1 MLRRLSNVTGEGNQQ
16 MINFLASIED
26 MLPLGLDARFFRRSQ
41 RGILELA
48 DEILRRSGEASGSAL
63 ALELIEEYRTLNRD
77 ARAALFEG
85 LLNDYGPDGK
95 RLDTVISAYQDD
107 PSPQTAE
114 GFLKAAESRRMDLF
128 RLINTVPGG
137 TRFLIKM
144 REDLFVAMRDNPELK
159 PVDRD
164 FEHLFGFWFNKGFLE
179 LRQLDW
185 ETPAYIL
192 EKLIEYEAVHE
203 IRDWNDLRRRLES
216 DRRCFAFFHPALPGE
231 PLIFVEV
238 ALTNGL
244 ASSIQSVLNEP
255 LANPGERVDT
265 AIFYSISNCH
275 TGLRSVSFGDSLL
288 KQVVGLLQD
297 EIPSLKKFATLSP
310 VPGFMRWLSEEDAPL
325 ADAVKSIAMTDGSQA
340 LEEHKEQLLR
350 QCAKYLL
357 YAKRGI
363 YPSDPVARFHL
374 SNGAILHA
382 MHWGADTSESG
393 LRQSAGIMVNYL
405 YERAKLVN
413 NHEAFVST
421 GMIPS
426 SADITLLTRP

>member
-1 MLRRLSNVTGEGNQQ
+1 

-26 MLPLGLDARFFRRSQ
+26 LLPLGLDARFFRRSQ

-48 DEILRRSGEASGSAL
+48 DEMLRRSGEASGSAL
-63 ALELIEEYRTLNRD
+63 ALELIEEYQTLDREKRTE
-77 ARAALFEG
+77 LFRG
-85 LLNDYGPDGK
+85 LLDDYGPDEG
-95 RLDTVISAYQDD
+95 RLQDVISAYQDA

-144 REDLFVAMRDNPELK
+144 REDLFVALRDNPDLK

-203 IRDWNDLRRRLES
+203 IRDWNDLRRRLQS

-244 ASSIQSVLNEP
+244 ASSIQAVLNEP
-255 LANPGERVDT
+255 VAAAEEKIDT

-297 EIPSLKKFATLSP
+297 EFPTLKKFATLSP
-310 VPGFMRWLSEEDAPL
+310 VPGFMRWLAQENAQL
-325 ADAVKSIAMTDGSQA
+325 ADAVKSVAMTDGSQA
-340 LEEHKEQLLR
+340 LEEHREQLMR

-363 YPSDPVARFHL
+363 YPADPVARFHL
-374 SNGAILHA
+374 RNGAILHA
-382 MHWGADTSESG
+382 MHWGADTSERG
-393 LRQSAGIMVNYL
+393 LRQSGGIMVNYL
-405 YERAKLVN
+405 YEQAKLVN

>member
-1 MLRRLSNVTGEGNQQ
+1 

-26 MLPLGLDARFFRRSQ
+26 LLPLGLDARFFRRSQ

-48 DEILRRSGEASGSAL
+48 DEMLRRSGEASGSAL
-63 ALELIEEYRTLNRD
+63 ALELIEEYRTLDREK
-77 ARAALFEG
+77 RAELFQG
-85 LLNDYGPDGK
+85 LLTDYGPDAE
-95 RLDTVISAYQDD
+95 RLNAVIAAYQND
-107 PSPQTAE
+107 PTPQTAE
-114 GFLKAAESRRMDLF
+114 GFLKAAESRRLDLF
-128 RLINTVPGG
+128 RQINTVPGG

-144 REDLFVAMRDNPELK
+144 REDLFAALRDDPDLK
-159 PVDRD
+159 AVDRD

-203 IRDWNDLRRRLES
+203 IRDWNDLRRRLQS

-255 LANPGERVDT
+255 VAEPGEKVDT

-297 EIPSLKKFATLSP
+297 EIPTLKKFATLSP
-310 VPGFMRWLSEEDAPL
+310 VPGFMRWLAQENAPL
-325 ADAVKSIAMTDGSQA
+325 ADVVKSVAMTDGSQA
-340 LEEHKEQLLR
+340 LEEHREQLMR

-363 YPSDPVARFHL
+363 YPADPVARFHL
-374 SNGAILHA
+374 RNGAILHA

-405 YERAKLVN
+405 YEQAKLVN
-413 NHEAFVST
+413 NHEAFVGT
-421 GMIPS
+421 GMIPT

>member
-1 MLRRLSNVTGEGNQQ
+1 

-26 MLPLGLDARFFRRSQ
+26 LLPLGLDARFFRRSQ

-48 DEILRRSGEASGSAL
+48 EEMLRRSGEASGSAL
-63 ALELIEEYRTLNRD
+63 ALELIEEYQTLD
-77 ARAALFEG
+77 RAKRAELFQG
-85 LLNDYGPDGK
+85 LLDDFGPDTE
-95 RLDTVISAYQDD
+95 LLQTVIAAYQDD
-107 PSPQTAE
+107 PSPRSAE
-114 GFLKAAESRRMDLF
+114 GFLKAAESRRLDLF

-144 REDLFVAMRDNPELK
+144 REDLFVALRDNPDLK

-203 IRDWNDLRRRLES
+203 IRDWNDLRRRLQS

-238 ALTNGL
+238 ALTSGL
-244 ASSIQSVLNEP
+244 ASSIQAVLNEP
-255 LANPGERVDT
+255 VAEPGEKVDT

-297 EIPSLKKFATLSP
+297 EIPTLKKFATLSP
-310 VPGFMRWLSEEDAPL
+310 VPGFMRWLAQENAQL
-325 ADAVKSIAMTDGSQA
+325 ADIVKSVAMTDGSQA
-340 LEEHKEQLLR
+340 LEEHREQLMR

-363 YPSDPVARFHL
+363 YPTDPVARFHL
-374 SNGAILHA
+374 RNGAILHA
-382 MHWGADTSESG
+382 MHWGADTSERG
-393 LRQSAGIMVNYL
+393 LRQSGGIMVNYL
-405 YERAKLVN
+405 YEQAKLVN
-413 NHEAFVST
+413 NHEAFVGT

>member
-1 MLRRLSNVTGEGNQQ
+1 

-26 MLPLGLDARFFRRSQ
+26 LLPLGLDARFFRRSQ

-48 DEILRRSGEASGSAL
+48 EEMLRRSGEASGSAL
-63 ALELIEEYRTLNRD
+63 ALELIEEYQTLDRGK
-77 ARAALFEG
+77 RAELFQG
-85 LLNDYGPDGK
+85 LLDDFGPDTE
-95 RLDTVISAYQDD
+95 LLQTVIAAYQDD
-107 PSPQTAE
+107 PSPRSAE
-114 GFLKAAESRRMDLF
+114 GFLKAAESRRLDLF

-144 REDLFVAMRDNPELK
+144 REDLFVALRDNPDLK

-203 IRDWNDLRRRLES
+203 IRDWNDLRRRLQS

-238 ALTNGL
+238 ALTSGL
-244 ASSIQSVLNEP
+244 ASSIQAVLNEP
-255 LANPGERVDT
+255 VAEPGEKVDT

-297 EIPSLKKFATLSP
+297 EIPTLKKFATLSP
-310 VPGFMRWLSEEDAPL
+310 VPGFMRWLAEENAQL
-325 ADAVKSIAMTDGSQA
+325 ADTVKSVAMTDGSQA
-340 LEEHKEQLLR
+340 LEEHREQLMR

-363 YPSDPVARFHL
+363 YPADPVARFHL
-374 SNGAILHA
+374 RNGAILHA
-382 MHWGADTSESG
+382 MHWGADTSERG
-393 LRQSAGIMVNYL
+393 LRQSGGIMVNYL
-405 YERAKLVN
+405 YEQAKLVN
-413 NHEAFVST
+413 NHEAFVGT

>member
-1 MLRRLSNVTGEGNQQ
+1 

-26 MLPLGLDARFFRRSQ
+26 LLPLGLDARFFRRSQ

-48 DEILRRSGEASGSAL
+48 EEMLRRSGEASGSAL
-63 ALELIEEYRTLNRD
+63 ALELIEEYQTLDREQ
-77 ARAALFEG
+77 RKQLFRG
-85 LLNDYGPDGK
+85 LLDDYGPDED
-95 RLDTVISAYQDD
+95 RLQSVISAYQDD

-114 GFLKAAESRRMDLF
+114 GFLKAAQSRRMDLF

-144 REDLFVAMRDNPELK
+144 REDLFVALRDNPDLK

-203 IRDWNDLRRRLES
+203 IRDWNDLRRRLQS

-244 ASSIQSVLNEP
+244 ASSVQAVLNEP
-255 LANPGERVDT
+255 VAEAGEKIDT

-297 EIPSLKKFATLSP
+297 EIPTLKKFATLSP
-310 VPGFMRWLSEEDAPL
+310 VPGFMRWLAQENAPL
-325 ADAVKSIAMTDGSQA
+325 ADVVKSVAMTDGSQA
-340 LEEHKEQLLR
+340 LEEHREQLMR

-363 YPSDPVARFHL
+363 YPADPVARFHL
-374 SNGAILHA
+374 RNGAILHA
-382 MHWGADTSESG
+382 MHWGADTSERG
-393 LRQSAGIMVNYL
+393 LRQSGGIMVNYL
-405 YERAKLVN
+405 YERTKLVN
-413 NHEAFVST
+413 NHEAFVGT

-426 SADITLLTRP
+426 SAEITLLTRP

>member
-1 MLRRLSNVTGEGNQQ
+1 

-26 MLPLGLDARFFRRSQ
+26 LLPLGLDARFFRRSQ

-48 DEILRRSGEASGSAL
+48 EEMLRRSGEASGSAL
-63 ALELIEEYRTLNRD
+63 ALELIEEYQTLD
-77 ARAALFEG
+77 RAKRAELFQG
-85 LLNDYGPDGK
+85 LLDDFGPDTE
-95 RLDTVISAYQDD
+95 LLQTVIAAYQDD
-107 PSPQTAE
+107 PSPRSAE
-114 GFLKAAESRRMDLF
+114 GFLKAAESRRLDLF

-144 REDLFVAMRDNPELK
+144 REDLFVALRDNPDLQ

-203 IRDWNDLRRRLES
+203 IRDWNDLRRRLQS

-238 ALTNGL
+238 ALTSGL
-244 ASSIQSVLNEP
+244 ASSIQAVLNEP
-255 LANPGERVDT
+255 VAEPGEKVDT

-297 EIPSLKKFATLSP
+297 EIPTLKKFATLSP
-310 VPGFMRWLSEEDAPL
+310 VPGFMRWLAQENAPL
-325 ADAVKSIAMTDGSQA
+325 ADIVKSVAMTDGSQA
-340 LEEHKEQLLR
+340 LEEHREQLMR

-363 YPSDPVARFHL
+363 YPADPVARFHL
-374 SNGAILHA
+374 RNGAILHA
-382 MHWGADTSESG
+382 MHWGADTSERG
-393 LRQSAGIMVNYL
+393 LRQSGGIMVNYL
-405 YERAKLVN
+405 YEQAKLVN
-413 NHEAFVST
+413 NHEAFVGT

-426 SADITLLTRP
+426 SADITLLARP

>member
-1 MLRRLSNVTGEGNQQ
+1 

-26 MLPLGLDARFFRRSQ
+26 LLPLGLDARFFRRSQ

-48 DEILRRSGEASGSAL
+48 EEMLRRSGEASGSAL
-63 ALELIEEYRTLNRD
+63 ALELIEEYQTLDRGK
-77 ARAALFEG
+77 RAELFQG
-85 LLNDYGPDGK
+85 LLDDFGPDTE
-95 RLDTVISAYQDD
+95 LLQTVIAAYQDD
-107 PSPQTAE
+107 PSPRSAE
-114 GFLKAAESRRMDLF
+114 GFLKAAESRRLDLF

-144 REDLFVAMRDNPELK
+144 REDLFVALRDNPDLK

-203 IRDWNDLRRRLES
+203 IRDWNDLRRRLQS

-238 ALTNGL
+238 ALTSGL
-244 ASSIQSVLNEP
+244 ASSIQAVLNEP
-255 LANPGERVDT
+255 VAEPGEKVDT

-297 EIPSLKKFATLSP
+297 EIPTLKKFATLSP
-310 VPGFMRWLSEEDAPL
+310 VPGFMRWLAEENAQL
-325 ADAVKSIAMTDGSQA
+325 ADIVKSVAMTDGSQA
-340 LEEHKEQLLR
+340 LEEHREQLMR

-363 YPSDPVARFHL
+363 YPADPVARFHL
-374 SNGAILHA
+374 RNGAILHA
-382 MHWGADTSESG
+382 MHWGADTSERG
-393 LRQSAGIMVNYL
+393 LRQSGGIMVNYL
-405 YERAKLVN
+405 YEQAKLVN
-413 NHEAFVST
+413 NHEAFVGT

>member
-1 MLRRLSNVTGEGNQQ
+1 

-26 MLPLGLDARFFRRSQ
+26 LLPLGLDARFFRRSQ

-48 DEILRRSGEASGSAL
+48 EEMLRRSGEASGSAL
-63 ALELIEEYRTLNRD
+63 ALELIEEYQTLDREQRNQ
-77 ARAALFEG
+77 LFRG
-85 LLNDYGPDGK
+85 LLDDYGPDEDH
-95 RLDTVISAYQDD
+95 LQSVIEAYQDD

-114 GFLKAAESRRMDLF
+114 GFLKAAQSRRMDLF

-144 REDLFVAMRDNPELK
+144 REDLFVALRDNPDLK

-203 IRDWNDLRRRLES
+203 IRDWNDLRRRLQS

-244 ASSIQSVLNEP
+244 ASSVQAVLNEP
-255 LANPGERVDT
+255 VAEAGEKIDT

-297 EIPSLKKFATLSP
+297 EIPTLKKFATLSP
-310 VPGFMRWLSEEDAPL
+310 VPGFMRWLAQENAPL
-325 ADAVKSIAMTDGSQA
+325 ADVVKSVAMTDGSQA
-340 LEEHKEQLLR
+340 LEEHREQLMR

-363 YPSDPVARFHL
+363 YPADPVARFHL
-374 SNGAILHA
+374 RNGAILHA
-382 MHWGADTSESG
+382 MHWGADTSERG
-393 LRQSAGIMVNYL
+393 LRQSGGIMVNYL
-405 YERAKLVN
+405 YEQTKLVN
-413 NHEAFVST
+413 NHEAFVGT

-426 SADITLLTRP
+426 SAEITLLTRP

>member
-1 MLRRLSNVTGEGNQQ
+1 

-26 MLPLGLDARFFRRSQ
+26 LLPLGLDARFFRRSQ

-48 DEILRRSGEASGSAL
+48 EEMLRRSGEASGSAL
-63 ALELIEEYRTLNRD
+63 ALELIEEYQTLD
-77 ARAALFEG
+77 RAKRAELFQG
-85 LLNDYGPDGK
+85 LLDDFGPDTE
-95 RLDTVISAYQDD
+95 LLQTVIAAYQDD
-107 PSPQTAE
+107 PSPRSAE
-114 GFLKAAESRRMDLF
+114 GFLKAAESRRLDLF

-144 REDLFVAMRDNPELK
+144 REDLFVALRDNPDLK

-203 IRDWNDLRRRLES
+203 IRDWNDLRRRLQS

-238 ALTNGL
+238 ALTSGL
-244 ASSIQSVLNEP
+244 ASSIQAVLNEP
-255 LANPGERVDT
+255 VAEPGEKVDT

-297 EIPSLKKFATLSP
+297 EIPTLKKFATLSP
-310 VPGFMRWLSEEDAPL
+310 VPGFMRWLAQENAQL
-325 ADAVKSIAMTDGSQA
+325 ADIVKSVAMTDGSQA
-340 LEEHKEQLLR
+340 LEEHREQLMR

-363 YPSDPVARFHL
+363 YPTDPVARFHL
-374 SNGAILHA
+374 RNGAILHA
-382 MHWGADTSESG
+382 MHWGADTSERG
-393 LRQSAGIMVNYL
+393 LRQSVGIMVNYL
-405 YERAKLVN
+405 YEQAKLVN
-413 NHEAFVST
+413 NHEAFVGT

>member
-1 MLRRLSNVTGEGNQQ
+1 MLRRLPNVTGEGDQQ

-95 RLDTVISAYQDD
+95 RLDSVISAYQDD

-288 KQVVGLLQD
+288 KQV
-297 EIPSLKKFATLSP
+297 
-310 VPGFMRWLSEEDAPL
+310 
-325 ADAVKSIAMTDGSQA
+325 
-340 LEEHKEQLLR
+340 
-350 QCAKYLL
+350 
-357 YAKRGI
+357 
-363 YPSDPVARFHL
+363 
-374 SNGAILHA
+374 GACCR
-382 MHWGADTSESG
+382 TRS
-393 LRQSAGIMVNYL
+393 
-405 YERAKLVN
+405 RA
-413 NHEAFVST
+413 
-421 GMIPS
+421 
-426 SADITLLTRP
+426 

>member
-1 MLRRLSNVTGEGNQQ
+1 

-26 MLPLGLDARFFRRSQ
+26 LLPLGLDARFFRRSQ

-63 ALELIEEYRTLNRD
+63 ALELIEEYRTLNREK
-77 ARAALFEG
+77 RAVLFEG
-85 LLNDYGPDGK
+85 LLIGYGPDPA
-95 RLDTVISAYQDD
+95 RLNKVIEAYQANPGPDAA
-107 PSPQTAE
+107 QA
-114 GFLKAAESRRMDLF
+114 FLRASESRRLDLF

-137 TRFLIKM
+137 TLFLIKM
-144 REDLFVAMRDNPELK
+144 REDLFDALRDNPDLK

-192 EKLIEYEAVHE
+192 EKLIDYEAVHE

-244 ASSIQSVLNEP
+244 ASSIQAVLNEP
-255 LANPGERVDT
+255 VSGADQRVDT

-288 KQVVGLLQD
+288 KQVVSLLQD
-297 EIPSLKKFATLSP
+297 EEPSLKKFATLSP
-310 VPGFMRWLSEEDAPL
+310 VPGFMRWLGQESAPL
-325 ADAVKSIAMTDGSQA
+325 AETIRTIVETDGSQA
-340 LEEHKEQLLR
+340 LEEYREQLLR
-350 QCAKYLL
+350 QCAQYLL

-363 YPSDPVARFHL
+363 YPLDPVSRFHL
-374 SNGAILHA
+374 RNGAILHA
-382 MHWGADTSESG
+382 MHWGADTSERG

-405 YERAKLVN
+405 YEQTKLVN

-426 SADITLLTRP
+426 SADITLLTRAR

>member
-1 MLRRLSNVTGEGNQQ
+1 

-26 MLPLGLDARFFRRSQ
+26 LLPQGLDARFFRRSQ

-48 DEILRRSGEASGSAL
+48 DEMLRRSGEASGSAL
-63 ALELIEEYRTLNRD
+63 ALELIEEYRTLDREK
-77 ARAALFEG
+77 RTELFQG
-85 LLNDYGPDGK
+85 LLTDYGPDAEQ
-95 RLDTVISAYQDD
+95 LSAVIAAYQND

-114 GFLKAAESRRMDLF
+114 GFLKAAESRRLDLF
-128 RLINTVPGG
+128 RQINTVPGG

-144 REDLFVAMRDNPELK
+144 REDLFTALREDPDLK
-159 PVDRD
+159 AVDRD

-203 IRDWNDLRRRLES
+203 IRDWNDLRRRLQS

-255 LANPGERVDT
+255 VAEPGEKVDT

-297 EIPSLKKFATLSP
+297 EIPTLKKFATLSP
-310 VPGFMRWLSEEDAPL
+310 VPGFMRWLAQENAPL
-325 ADAVKSIAMTDGSQA
+325 ADVVKSVAMTDGSQA
-340 LEEHKEQLLR
+340 LEEHREQLMR

-363 YPSDPVARFHL
+363 YPADPVARFHL
-374 SNGAILHA
+374 RNGAILHA
-382 MHWGADTSESG
+382 MHWSADTSESG

-405 YERAKLVN
+405 YEQAKLVN
-413 NHEAFVST
+413 NHEAFVGT
-421 GMIPS
+421 GMIPT